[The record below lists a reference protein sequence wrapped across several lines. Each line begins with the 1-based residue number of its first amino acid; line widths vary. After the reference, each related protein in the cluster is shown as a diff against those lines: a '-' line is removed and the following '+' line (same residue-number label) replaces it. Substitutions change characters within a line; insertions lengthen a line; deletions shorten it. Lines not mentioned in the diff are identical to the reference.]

1 MILDPWDLSQDFLL
15 KFNEETIIKGPCKV
29 LNFNKN
35 NKNIPLII
43 ERYDIIFNI
52 INKNNSS
59 INISTVQRGLS
70 GYKLVELIIKSVK
83 KNNKIIKVG
92 HIENISKNN
101 YYSGSDLMIFALQIL
116 YRLNIKE
123 CALKDV
129 SYYNCIRNSFFKQNE
144 IPMKIIRLLKSN
156 NTFYSIF
163 NFQPFDKLTKINKMD
178 EIRNLVGILCQIS
191 WKELDDII
199 VSGKNQIIE
208 MNTHNI
214 KMNYNMLEIRNI
226 NKWKQYWNS
235 IHNSWIIFK
244 TKFNNSRTPFGA
256 FKFFDDKNNCSD
268 FIDWLELYS
277 FTFFNFNKIVLY
289 KFLNKSYTIPKID
302 IFNKLKLI
310 LNNVEWKNSNIF
322 LQSDTFII

>member
-15 KFNEETIIKGPCKV
+15 KFNEETIIKSPCKV
-29 LNFNKN
+29 FNFNKN
-35 NKNIPLII
+35 NKTTPLII
-43 ERYDIIFNI
+43 KRYDIIFNI

-59 INISTVQRGLS
+59 INISTIQRGLS
-70 GYKLVELIIKSVK
+70 GYKLVELIIKSD
-83 KNNKIIKVG
+83 KIIKVG

-123 CALKDV
+123 CTLKDV
-129 SYYNCIRNSFFKQNE
+129 FSEEIISSENNSLSTLKHSDKFIISYYNCIRNSFFKQNE
-144 IPMKIIRLLKSN
+144 IPMKIIRLFKNN

-208 MNTHNI
+208 MNPHNI

-244 TKFNNSRTPFGA
+244 TKFNNSRTPFSA

-277 FTFFNFNKIVLY
+277 FTF
-289 KFLNKSYTIPKID
+289 
-302 IFNKLKLI
+302 LI
-310 LNNVEWKNSNIF
+310 LIKLYYINF
-322 LQSDTFII
+322 